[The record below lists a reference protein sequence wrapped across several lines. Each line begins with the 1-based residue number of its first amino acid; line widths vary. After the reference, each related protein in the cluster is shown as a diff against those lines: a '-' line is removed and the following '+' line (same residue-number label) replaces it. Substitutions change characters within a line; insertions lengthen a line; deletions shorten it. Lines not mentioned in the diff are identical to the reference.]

1 MNFRPFALIFLLSLR
16 LGVLGITDSVIQL
29 NETDSTI
36 LLANDLISFG
46 QVNEVLLF
54 VFILLTWLILSRLL
68 KTTSAIQNL
77 TYQGVSLLGTVDGLT
92 GQAYTDFP
100 SNTFATTGNSSYE
113 IVTGADWAGVIFTDN
128 DTFGSTV
135 QRSWFLHAS
144 EPGIHSFVRLAYY
157 NDTVTSKGEL
167 GESRTMFRP
176 NGGPWTHIITNSEQ
190 WAPLPGATAVANEVV
205 VQDATWYLGLTP
217 DDPYVI
223 AESDYFTK
231 YQFAD
236 NQTNKAH
243 GLFGLAPDN
252 VTTLGAWWVI
262 NQKDTFFGGPLHG
275 DLMVD
280 GIIYNKQSTNHGG
293 ATNPN
298 ITNGFDRTFGPQF
311 LYFNHGNQTTG
322 LQELLADAEQFAD
335 PSWNAEFYDEIASY
349 VRGYAPSSVRGTFQA
364 VVAVPEG
371 ALNPV
376 AVLSANG
383 VEFQNSAANF
393 SAYQYWASVQDD
405 GSVSIPRV
413 KEGWYRLTVIAT
425 GIFGEYTQDNI
436 IVNAGEVTS
445 VSAKWDAES
454 AGTELWRIGIP
465 DKTAGEFRN
474 GYERDLTHPNHPAK
488 YRIYWGAWDYP
499 SQFPNGVN
507 FTIGSSNESVDWNY
521 VHWSRFGPTF
531 IRNETV
537 TDINEWQIN
546 FELDEAPSE
555 NSIATFTMQLAG
567 VETTAGNTDIASGSN
582 PTVPILTYINDQSQP
597 LNWTIQAYQSS
608 SCGERSAIS
617 CHLLRNKL
625 GFSGS
630 WLVKGWNKLVI
641 AIPFDAPVYI
651 QYDALRLELNETSV
665 Q

>member
-1 MNFRPFALIFLLSLR
+1 MAFRAFALTFVSLIRLSLA
-16 LGVLGITDSVIQL
+16 GTTSTAIQL
-29 NETDSTI
+29 NETEYSI
-36 LLANDLISFG
+36 LLANDVISFG
-46 QVNEVLLF
+46 
-54 VFILLTWLILSRLL
+54 LL

-77 TYQGVSLLGTVDGLT
+77 TYQNVSLLGTVDGLT

-100 SNTFATTGNSSYE
+100 SNTFTTSGNSSYE
-113 IVTGADWAGVIFTDN
+113 IITGQDWAGVIFTDN
-128 DTFGSTV
+128 DTLGSTV
-135 QRSWFLHAS
+135 QRLWFLHAS
-144 EPGIHSFVRLAYY
+144 EPGVHSFVRLAYY

-190 WAPLPGATAVANEVV
+190 WAPLPGAAAVAEEVV

-217 DDPYVI
+217 DDPYGLTFTLQ
-223 AESDYFTK
+223 ESDYFTK

-243 GLFGLAPDN
+243 GLFGYSPDN
-252 VTTLGAWWVI
+252 VTTLGAWWVV

-311 LYFNHGNQTTG
+311 LYFNHGNQSTT

-335 PSWNAEFYDEIASY
+335 PSWNAKFYDEIAPY

-364 VVAVPEG
+364 TVTVPEG

-383 VEFQNSAANF
+383 VEFQAATLAANF
-393 SAYQYWASVQDD
+393 TAYQYWAPVEED

-425 GIFGEYTQDNI
+425 GIFGEYSQDNI
-436 IVNAGEVTS
+436 IVSAGKVTS
-445 VSAKWDAES
+445 VSAAWIAQS
-454 AGTELWRIGIP
+454 AGKELWRIGIP

-474 GYERDLTHPNHPAK
+474 GFERDLTHPNHPAK

-499 SQFPNGVN
+499 TQFPNGVN
-507 FTIGSSNESVDWNY
+507 FTVGLSNESVDWNY
-521 VHWSRFGPTF
+521 VHWSRFGPTY

-537 TDINEWQIN
+537 TNVNQWQIN
-546 FELDEAPSE
+546 FELEEAPSA

-567 VETTAGNTDIASGSN
+567 VETTAGNTDVASGSN
-582 PTVPILTYINDQSQP
+582 PTVPILTYVNDQSQP
-597 LNWTIQAYQSS
+597 LNWTILAYQSS

-617 CHLLRNKL
+617 CHLLHNEL
-625 GFSGS
+625 EFSGS
-630 WLVKGWNKLVI
+630 WLGEGWNKFLVS
-641 AIPFDAPVYI
+641 ALFLSSTYYV
-651 QYDALRLELNETSV
+651 QYDALRLELIETSSK
-665 Q
+665 

>member
-1 MNFRPFALIFLLSLR
+1 MAFRAFALTFVLLIRLSLA
-16 LGVLGITDSVIQL
+16 GTTPPAIQL
-29 NETDSTI
+29 NETEYSI
-36 LLANDLISFG
+36 LLANDVISFG
-46 QVNEVLLF
+46 
-54 VFILLTWLILSRLL
+54 LL
-68 KTTSAIQNL
+68 KSTSAIQNL
-77 TYQGVSLLGTVDGLT
+77 TYQNVSLLGTVDGLT

-100 SNTFATTGNSSYE
+100 SNTFTTSGNSSYE
-113 IVTGADWAGVIFTDN
+113 IITGQDWAGVIFTDN
-128 DTFGSTV
+128 DTLGSTV
-135 QRSWFLHAS
+135 QRLWFLHAS
-144 EPGIHSFVRLAYY
+144 EPGVHSFVRLAYY

-190 WAPLPGATAVANEVV
+190 WAPLPGAAAVAEVV

-217 DDPYVI
+217 DDPY
-223 AESDYFTK
+223 ESDYFTK

-243 GLFGLAPDN
+243 GLFGYSPDN
-252 VTTLGAWWVI
+252 VTTLGAWWVV

-311 LYFNHGNQTTG
+311 LYFNHGNQFTT

-335 PSWNAEFYDEIASY
+335 PSWNAEFYDEIAPY

-364 VVAVPEG
+364 TVTVPEG

-383 VEFQNSAANF
+383 VEFQVATLFPPFLSI
-393 SAYQYWASVQDD
+393 D

-425 GIFGEYTQDNI
+425 GIFGEYAQDNI
-436 IVNAGEVTS
+436 IVSAGKVTS
-445 VSAKWDAES
+445 VSATWIAQS
-454 AGTELWRIGIP
+454 AGKELWRIGIP

-474 GYERDLTHPNHPAK
+474 GFERDLTHPNHPAK

-499 SQFPNGVN
+499 TQFPNGVN

-521 VHWSRFGPTF
+521 VHWSRFGPTY

-537 TDINEWQIN
+537 TDINQWQIN
-546 FELDEAPSE
+546 FELEEAPSAD
-555 NSIATFTMQLAG
+555 SIATFTMQLAG
-567 VETTAGNTDIASGSN
+567 VETTAGNTDVASGSN
-582 PTVPILTYINDQSQP
+582 PNVPILTYVNDQSQP
-597 LNWTIQAYQSS
+597 LNWTILAYQSS
-608 SCGERSAIS
+608 SCGERSGDYF
-617 CHLLRNKL
+617 LTVL
-625 GFSGS
+625 
-630 WLVKGWNKLVI
+630 
-641 AIPFDAPVYI
+641 
-651 QYDALRLELNETSV
+651 
-665 Q
+665 